1 MVEEEILTPGFSNL
15 RFYLTLS
22 FLHIK
27 KDVRSVILN
36 SEFLNVYVAL
46 INKLV
51 VGRISDKL

>member
-1 MVEEEILTPGFSNL
+1 MQ
-15 RFYLTLS
+15 FYLALS
-22 FLHIK
+22 FLHMKIE